1 MNNHPALPP
10 SKLPKVGTTIFT
22 EMSALA
28 LECGALNI
36 AQGFPDLSTPSE
48 LRHAV
53 SQALEEGHNQYAPMA
68 GNRDLRRWIADS
80 YHAGAGYDPDT
91 EITVGAGAS
100 SVLYAAM
107 TALLQPGDEVVVQDP
122 GYDLYIPVAELNQA
136 HVVRV
141 PLLDSDGNMNASGF
155 ANAIGPRTRLV
166 ILNSPHNPTGR
177 VTTKRLLDTLADS
190 MEGTDVWL
198 LSDEVYGPMVHDGR
212 ESPVPWRH
220 DKLRHRTLVAG
231 SFGKLFHCTGW
242 KVGWIAAPA
251 KLTTELR
258 KVHQYD
264 VFSTGAPIQ
273 AGLVKYLPTPQAQK
287 HLQTVG
293 PIYEAKRDR
302 LLRGLEGTSFT
313 WTPAEGGYF
322 QVIGVGA
329 YLKAGET
336 DGDLARRWTREY
348 GIATIPM
355 ESFGESWE
363 PAVRLCFAKED
374 ETLDRAIQL
383 LRGIPVERQ
392 HAERQHAERQHAE
405 KQHAE
410 RQPTPLQPTSPGAHM
425 NSNLPR
431 LRVLALQSALVWRDP
446 EANRNQFA
454 SLMERTLQQH
464 PSHLV
469 VLPEMFTTGFDMNG
483 EAADT
488 LDATGASETSRWM
501 LALARRHDV
510 SIAGSVAVRT
520 ITGQSFNRL
529 WFATPEGDL
538 HHYDKRH
545 LFTLAG
551 EDQAYEAGT
560 SRVEITWR
568 GWRILL
574 QICYDLRFPGFVRN
588 HGPQPYD
595 LALYVANWP
604 ETRRGAWRTLLQARA
619 IENQCFVVG
628 VNRSGTDANNH
639 RYAGD
644 SLVLD
649 HAGDVLADAGGEG
662 QPNALHATLVKEELL
677 AFRRKL
683 PFLADADRFGI
694 R

>member
-1 MNNHPALPP
+1 MNNHPTLPP
-10 SKLPKVGTTIFT
+10 SKLPEVGTTIFT

-36 AQGFPDLSTPSE
+36 AQGFPDLETPPA

-53 SQALEEGHNQYAPMA
+53 STALEEGHNQYAPMA
-68 GNRDLRRWIADS
+68 GNRDLRRWIAES
-80 YHAGAGYDPDT
+80 YHAGAGYNPDS

-100 SVLYAAM
+100 SVLFAAM

-141 PLLDSDGNMNASGF
+141 PLLDSHGNMNADGL

-177 VTTKRLLDTLADS
+177 VTTAAMLDALADA

-212 ESPVPWRH
+212 DAPVPWRH
-220 DKLRHRTLVAG
+220 DKLRPRTLVAG

-242 KVGWIAAPA
+242 KVGWVAAPA

-264 VFSTGAPIQ
+264 VFSTAAPIQ
-273 AGLVKYLPTPQAQK
+273 AGLVQYLTTPEAHE
-287 HLQTVG
+287 HLETVG
-293 PIYEAKRDR
+293 PIYEAKRNR

-313 WTPAEGGYF
+313 WIPAEGGYF
-322 QVIGVGA
+322 QVVGVGA
-329 YLKAGET
+329 YLKRGET
-336 DGDLARRWTREY
+336 DDDLARRWTREH

-355 ESFGESWE
+355 GSFGDSWE

-374 ETLDRAIQL
+374 ATLDRAVEL
-383 LRGIPVERQ
+383 LRAIPSERNLAGHD
-392 HAERQHAERQHAE
+392 HAGHDHAFMENASLGDP
-405 KQHAE
+405 K
-410 RQPTPLQPTSPGAHM
+410 
-425 NSNLPR
+425 NSNLGE
-431 LRVLALQSALVWRDP
+431 LHVLAVQADLMWQDP
-446 EANRNQFA
+446 EANRQQF
-454 SLMERTLQQH
+454 ETLVGQQLH
-464 PSHLV
+464 DRPSHLV
-469 VLPEMFTTGFDMNG
+469 VLPEMFTTGFDMSG
-483 EAADT
+483 GLADD
-488 LDATGASETSRWM
+488 LDDTGHSDTSRWM
-501 LALARRHDV
+501 LAMARRHNAA
-510 SIAGSVAVRT
+510 IAGSVAVRT
-520 ITGQSFNRL
+520 AQGESFNRF

-551 EDQAYEAGT
+551 EDRTYEAGAK
-560 SRVEITWR
+560 RVEIAWR

-595 LALYVANWP
+595 LALFVANWP

-628 VNRSGTDANNH
+628 VNRSGTDANDH

-644 SLVLD
+644 SLVVD
-649 HAGDVLADAGGEG
+649 PAGEVLADTGGGG
-662 QPNALHATLVKEELL
+662 QPCLLHATLVKEDMVT
-677 AFRRKL
+677 FRRKL
-683 PFLADADRFGI
+683 PFLADADRF
-694 R
+694 RVR

>member
-1 MNNHPALPP
+1 MKPHTPRLPR
-10 SKLPKVGTTIFT
+10 SKMPHVGTTIFT

-28 LECGALNI
+28 TECGALNI
-36 AQGFPDLSTPSE
+36 AQGFPDLETPPA
-48 LRHAV
+48 LRAAV
-53 SQALEEGHNQYAPMA
+53 AAALEAGHNQYAPMA

-80 YHAGAGYDPDT
+80 YHAGAGYDPDA

-100 SVLYAAM
+100 SVLFAAM

-136 HVVRV
+136 NVVRV
-141 PLLDSDGNMNASGF
+141 PLLDEDGNMNAEGLAKAVGS
-155 ANAIGPRTRLV
+155 RTRLV

-177 VTTKRLLDTLADS
+177 VTTAAMLDALADAMDS
-190 MEGTDVWL
+190 TDAWL

-212 ESPVPWRH
+212 KAPVPWRH
-220 DKLRHRTLVAG
+220 PKLRDRTLVAG

-242 KVGWIAAPA
+242 KIGWVAAPA
-251 KLTTELR
+251 ELTAELR

-273 AGLVKYLPTPQAQK
+273 AGLVQYLSTPEARE
-287 HLQTVG
+287 HLETMG

-322 QVIGVGA
+322 QVVGVSA
-329 YLKAGET
+329 YLKPGET
-336 DGDLARRWTREY
+336 DGDLARRWTREH

-355 ESFGESWE
+355 GSFGDSWE

-374 ETLDRAIQL
+374 ATLDRAIEL
-383 LRGIPVERQ
+383 LRAIP
-392 HAERQHAERQHAE
+392 AEREPGPLRRSTHAN
-405 KQHAE
+405 
-410 RQPTPLQPTSPGAHM
+410 PTQSDLSE
-425 NSNLPR
+425 
-431 LRVLALQSALVWRDP
+431 LRVLAVQADLVWQDP
-446 EANRNQFA
+446 EANRREMA
-454 SLMERTLQQH
+454 TVVERELHEH
-464 PSHLV
+464 PADLV
-469 VLPEMFTTGFDMNG
+469 VLPEMFTTGFAMNP
-483 EAADT
+483 EAADV
-488 LDATGASETSRWM
+488 LDSAGHCVTSEWM
-501 LALARRHDV
+501 LALARRHDIAV
-510 SIAGSVAVRT
+510 AGSVAVQSSD
-520 ITGQSFNRL
+520 GQAYNRM

-538 HHYDKRH
+538 HSYDKWH

-551 EDQAYEAGT
+551 EDKAYEAGT
-560 SRVEITWR
+560 ERVEFEWR

-604 ETRRGAWRTLLQARA
+604 EPRRDAWRTLLKARA
-619 IENQCFVVG
+619 IENQCFVIG
-628 VNRSGTDANNH
+628 VNRSGTDANGH

-649 HAGDVLADAGGEG
+649 HAGEAIADAGGDG
-662 QPNALHATLVKEELL
+662 QPKVLRATLVREDMQ

-683 PFLADADRFGI
+683 PFLNDADRFSV

>member
-1 MNNHPALPP
+1 MKPHTPRLPR
-10 SKLPKVGTTIFT
+10 SKMPHVGTTIFT

-28 LECGALNI
+28 TECGALNI
-36 AQGFPDLSTPSE
+36 AQGFPDLETPPA
-48 LRHAV
+48 LRAAV
-53 SQALEEGHNQYAPMA
+53 AAALETGHNQYAPMA
-68 GNRDLRRWIADS
+68 GNRDLRRWIAET
-80 YHAGAGYDPDT
+80 YHAGAGYDPDA

-100 SVLYAAM
+100 SVLFAAM

-141 PLLDSDGNMNASGF
+141 PLLDEDGNMNAEGLAKAVGS
-155 ANAIGPRTRLV
+155 RTRLV

-177 VTTKRLLDTLADS
+177 VTTAAMLDALADA
-190 MEGTDVWL
+190 MDGTDAWL

-212 ESPVPWRH
+212 EAPVPWRH
-220 DKLRHRTLVAG
+220 PKLRDRTLVAG

-242 KVGWIAAPA
+242 KIGWVAAPA
-251 KLTTELR
+251 ELTAELR
-258 KVHQYD
+258 KIHQYD

-273 AGLVKYLPTPQAQK
+273 AGLVRYLPTPEARE
-287 HLQTVG
+287 HLETVG

-322 QVIGVGA
+322 QVVGVGA
-329 YLKAGET
+329 YLKPGET
-336 DGDLARRWTREY
+336 DGDLARRWTREQ

-355 ESFGESWE
+355 GSFGDSWE

-374 ETLDRAIQL
+374 ATLDRAIEL
-383 LRGIPVERQ
+383 LRAIPPERDLALSQ
-392 HAERQHAERQHAE
+392 RAPKEV
-405 KQHAE
+405 
-410 RQPTPLQPTSPGAHM
+410 LL
-425 NSNLPR
+425 NLDKSE
-431 LRVLALQSALVWRDP
+431 LRVLAVQADLVWQDP
-446 EANRNQFA
+446 EANRREMALVVERELNQQPA
-454 SLMERTLQQH
+454 D
-464 PSHLV
+464 LV
-469 VLPEMFTTGFDMNG
+469 VLPEMFTTGFAMNP
-483 EAADT
+483 EAADV
-488 LDATGASETSRWM
+488 LDSAGHCVTSEWM
-501 LALARRHDV
+501 LALARRHDIAV
-510 SIAGSVAVRT
+510 AGSVAVQSSD
-520 ITGQSFNRL
+520 GQAYNRM

-538 HHYDKRH
+538 HSYDKRH

-551 EDQAYEAGT
+551 EDKAYEAGT
-560 SRVEITWR
+560 ERVEFEWR

-604 ETRRGAWRTLLQARA
+604 EPRRDAWRTLLKARA
-619 IENQCFVVG
+619 IENQCFVIG
-628 VNRSGTDANNH
+628 VNRSGTDANGH

-649 HAGDVLADAGGEG
+649 HAGEAIADAGGDG
-662 QPNALHATLVKEELL
+662 QPKVLRATLVREDMQ

-683 PFLADADRFGI
+683 PFLNDADRFSV

>member
-1 MNNHPALPP
+1 MKPQTPRLPR
-10 SKLPKVGTTIFT
+10 SKMPHVGTTIFT

-28 LECGALNI
+28 TECGALNI
-36 AQGFPDLSTPSE
+36 AQGFPDLDTPPA
-48 LRHAV
+48 LRAAV
-53 SQALEEGHNQYAPMA
+53 AAALEAGHNQYPPMA

-80 YHAGAGYDPDT
+80 YHAGAGYDPDA

-100 SVLYAAM
+100 SVLFAAM

-122 GYDLYIPVAELNQA
+122 CYDLYIPVAELNHA
-136 HVVRV
+136 RLVRV
-141 PLLDSDGNMNASGF
+141 SLLDEDGNMNAEGL
-155 ANAIGPRTRLV
+155 ANAIGSRTRLV
-166 ILNSPHNPTGR
+166 IVNSPHNPTGR
-177 VTTKRLLDTLADS
+177 VTTAAMLDALADA
-190 MEGTDVWL
+190 MDGTDAWL

-212 ESPVPWRH
+212 EAPVPWRH
-220 DKLRHRTLVAG
+220 PKLRGRTLVAG

-251 KLTTELR
+251 ELTAELR

-273 AGLVKYLPTPQAQK
+273 AGLVRYLPTPEAQE
-287 HLQTVG
+287 HLETVG

-322 QVIGVGA
+322 QVVGVGA
-329 YLKAGET
+329 YLKPGET
-336 DGDLARRWTREY
+336 DGDLARRWTREH

-355 ESFGESWE
+355 GSFGVSWE

-374 ETLDRAIQL
+374 ATLDGAIDLLRAIPSEREPMP
-383 LRGIPVERQ
+383 LRRFA
-392 HAERQHAERQHAE
+392 HAN
-405 KQHAE
+405 
-410 RQPTPLQPTSPGAHM
+410 PTQSSLSA
-425 NSNLPR
+425 
-431 LRVLALQSALVWRDP
+431 LRVLAVQADLVWQDP
-446 EANRNQFA
+446 EANRREIA
-454 SLMERTLQQH
+454 TVVERELQEH
-464 PSHLV
+464 PADLV
-469 VLPEMFTTGFDMNG
+469 VLPEMFTTGFAMNP
-483 EAADT
+483 EAADV
-488 LDATGASETSRWM
+488 LDSAGHCVTSEWM

-510 SIAGSVAVRT
+510 AVAGSVAV
-520 ITGQSFNRL
+520 QSSDGHAYNRM

-538 HHYDKRH
+538 HSYDKRH

-551 EDQAYEAGT
+551 EDKAYEAGT
-560 SRVEITWR
+560 ERVEFEWR
-568 GWRILL
+568 GWRILM

-604 ETRRGAWRTLLQARA
+604 EPRRDAWRTLLKARA

-628 VNRSGTDANNH
+628 VNRSGTDANGH

-649 HAGDVLADAGGEG
+649 HAGEAIADAGGDG
-662 QPNALHATLVKEELL
+662 QPKVLRATLVQKDMID
-677 AFRRKL
+677 FRRKL
-683 PFLADADRFGI
+683 PFLNDADRFGV